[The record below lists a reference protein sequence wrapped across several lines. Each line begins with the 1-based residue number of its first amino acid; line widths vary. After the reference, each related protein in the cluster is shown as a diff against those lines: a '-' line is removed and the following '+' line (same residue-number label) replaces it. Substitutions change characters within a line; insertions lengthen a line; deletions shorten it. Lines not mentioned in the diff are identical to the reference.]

1 MHRFFVAPELLTDPG
16 LGPDAGLVSDPGL
29 APARGTLSGGQVTT
43 TFSSQEQAGNV
54 VAPLAGARPGGA
66 GSNLVPLPKE
76 IAHQVRDVLRLNV
89 GEHLILL
96 DNSGDEVVAAVARSS
111 KAGVEVHLLERRPG
125 KREPGVRIVLCQGL
139 LKSARFE
146 WVLEKGTELGVS
158 VFAPILCRR
167 SMAGLEDA
175 GPSKQQRWQRIIQEA
190 AEQSGRS
197 RLPELLPIRPLMH
210 ALNDVPPGAL
220 AIMPWEEEHNR
231 TLYGI
236 LNSAASITR
245 VGTLASPSA
254 EVLSR
259 EGTLASPSAVE
270 SPTHPSP
277 TVVLFIGPEGG
288 LTAEEVALAQRHG
301 VQVVSLGSRILRAET
316 AALAAVA
323 SVMYEYESVF

>member
-1 MHRFFVAPELLTDPG
+1 MHRFFVAPELLTDLG
-16 LGPDAGLVSDPGL
+16 LGPDTGL
-29 APARGTLSGGQVTT
+29 APARGAT
-43 TFSSQEQAGNV
+43 TFSSQEQTGDV
-54 VAPLAGARPGGA
+54 VARTGGA

-76 IAHQVRDVLRLNV
+76 IAHQVRDVLHLNL

-270 SPTHPSP
+270 SPTHPPP
-277 TVVLFIGPEGG
+277 TGVLFIGPEGG

>member
-16 LGPDAGLVSDPGL
+16 LAPDAGL
-29 APARGTLSGGQVTT
+29 APARGAT
-43 TFSSQEQAGNV
+43 TFSSQEQAGDV
-54 VAPLAGARPGGA
+54 VAHTGGA

-139 LKSARFE
+139 LKAGRFE
-146 WVLEKGTELGVS
+146 WVVEKGTELGVS

-210 ALNDVPPGAL
+210 ALNDIPPGAL
-220 AIMPWEEEHNR
+220 TIMPWEEEHNR
-231 TLYGI
+231 TLYDI

-245 VGTLASPSA
+245 VGAGEVLSGEGTLASPSA
-254 EVLSR
+254 EVLSG
-259 EGTLASPSAVE
+259 EGDASVPSAVE

-288 LTAEEVALAQRHG
+288 LMAEEVALAQRHG
-301 VQVVSLGSRILRAET
+301 VQVVSLGARILRAET

-323 SVMYEYESVF
+323 SVMYDYESGF

>member
-16 LGPDAGLVSDPGL
+16 LAPARGATTLPSTGLVSDPDRASDPGL
-29 APARGTLSGGQVTT
+29 APARG
-43 TFSSQEQAGNV
+43 
-54 VAPLAGARPGGA
+54 A
-66 GSNLVPLPKE
+66 GSNLVALPKE

-210 ALNDVPPGAL
+210 ALNDIPPGAL
-220 AIMPWEEEHNR
+220 AIMPWEEEQVR
-231 TLYGI
+231 SLREALT
-236 LNSAASITR
+236 SF
-245 VGTLASPSA
+245 VGAQFIAPRA
-254 EVLSR
+254 R
-259 EGTLASPSAVE
+259 EDI
-270 SPTHPSP
+270 HPSP

-323 SVMYEYESVF
+323 SVMYEFESVF

>member
-16 LGPDAGLVSDPGL
+16 VARDAGL
-29 APARGTLSGGQVTT
+29 ARARGAT
-43 TFSSQEQAGNV
+43 TFSSQEQAGDV
-54 VAPLAGARPGGA
+54 VAHTGGA
-66 GSNLVPLPKE
+66 WSNLVLLAKE
-76 IAHQVRDVLRLNV
+76 IARQVRDVLRLNV

-158 VFAPILCRR
+158 VFVPILCRR

-210 ALNDVPPGAL
+210 ALNAIPPCDL
-220 AIMPWEEEHNR
+220 TIMPWDAEHNR
-231 TLYGI
+231 TLYDI
-236 LNSAASITR
+236 LNSAASLTR
-245 VGTLASPSA
+245 VAPGEGLARA
-254 EVLSR
+254 GLS
-259 EGTLASPSAVE
+259 
-270 SPTHPSP
+270 
-277 TVVLFIGPEGG
+277 
-288 LTAEEVALAQRHG
+288 
-301 VQVVSLGSRILRAET
+301 
-316 AALAAVA
+316 
-323 SVMYEYESVF
+323 YD